1 MMLAFFTRETILK
14 SKRETILKSKVVTRM
29 FKVHEAHWRV
39 RTAYTLLI
47 LSVASAI
54 ASEAQTYNVLTRLVP
69 GDGLMPKSLVQGP
82 DGNFYG
88 VGAEG
93 GHNGGGSIFKV
104 SPAGTVTPLYIF
116 CATKPCRDGSTPNG
130 IVLASDG
137 NFYGTT
143 RSGGAANAGT
153 IFVVGPAGG
162 SVGTLYSF
170 CASKQVC
177 TDGVFPEG
185 ELIQGTD
192 GALYGTTFLGGNHDG
207 GTVFKIT
214 LAGSGG
220 VFTSLYSFCSKSP
233 NCADGAHPL
242 AGLVEANNG
251 LFYGT
256 TGGGGVGSCAGPDD
270 IQGCGTLFRIN
281 STGSSFTTLYNFCV
295 QPNCADGSLPETSL
309 IQAADGKIYG
319 TTGAG
324 GLVEGSC
331 TEGCGI
337 AFNISKSGGPLTIL
351 HAFTS
356 IEGVQI
362 QNLIQ
367 ATDGSFYSTALS
379 GGLSNQGTLFK
390 MDSAGPVA
398 GSVTVLFNFCNV
410 QSCQRTSGPSGVM
423 QATNGLL
430 YGTTFG
436 IANGAVFTF
445 GFPPFV
451 KLSPAFGPIGTTMNI
466 YGTDLSGAT
475 GVTFNGVPATF
486 TIVSSGEIATSVPA
500 GAAGSSVVTV
510 TTPSATLAGDVKFLV
525 TP

>member
-1 MMLAFFTRETILK
+1 MK
-14 SKRETILKSKVVTRM
+14 SEVVTRM
-29 FKVHEAHWRV
+29 FKVHQAHRRV
-39 RTAYTLLI
+39 RTACTLLI
-47 LSVASAI
+47 LSIATAI
-54 ASEAQTYNVLTRLVP
+54 TLEAQTYNVLTRLVP
-69 GDGLMPKSLVQGP
+69 GDGLLPKSLVQGP

-104 SPAGTVTPLYIF
+104 SPAGTVTPIYMF
-116 CATKPCRDGSTPNG
+116 CVTKPCRDGYKPNG

-143 RSGGAANAGT
+143 HSGGTANAGT
-153 IFVVGPAGG
+153 IFAVGPGGG
-162 SVGTLYSF
+162 SVNTLYSF
-170 CASKQVC
+170 CASKVVC
-177 TDGVFPEG
+177 ADGVFPEG
-185 ELIQGTD
+185 ALIQGTD
-192 GALYGTTFLGGNHDG
+192 GALYGTTFLGGTHDA

-214 LAGSGG
+214 LSGD
-220 VFTSLYSFCSKSP
+220 FTSLYSFCSKSP

-256 TGGGGVGSCAGPDD
+256 TGGGGSVGSCEGPES
-270 IQGCGTLFRIN
+270 IQACGTLFRIN

-295 QPNCADGSLPETSL
+295 QTNCADGSLPETSL

-324 GLVEGSC
+324 GLVEGTC

-356 IEGVQI
+356 SDGLQI

-367 ATDGSFYSTALS
+367 ATDGNFYDTALS

-390 MDSAGPVA
+390 MDSAG
-398 GSVTVLFNFCNV
+398 SVTVLVNFCNV
-410 QSCQRTSGPSGVM
+410 ASCQRTSGPSGVL

-436 IANGAVFTF
+436 LANGAVFTF

-451 KLSPAFGPIGTTMNI
+451 KLSPAFGPIGTMINI

-475 GVTFNGVPATF
+475 GVTVNGVPATF

-525 TP
+525 TQ